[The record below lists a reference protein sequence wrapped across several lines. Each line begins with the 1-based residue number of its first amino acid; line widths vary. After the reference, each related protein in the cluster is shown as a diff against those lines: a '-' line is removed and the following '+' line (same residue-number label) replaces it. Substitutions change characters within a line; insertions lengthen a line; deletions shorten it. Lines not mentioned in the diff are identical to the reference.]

1 MANNLFDITQ
11 RINERLG
18 FTQFPG
24 DKVNAPEGM
33 AWDAAFGNMTFLY
46 AMSDQNPMLR
56 ETAEFRRERIDT
68 ERNPGEQSLD
78 SGYWVRSQESW
89 HYGSGLRSAEPL
101 EVEAGEAS
109 FRYARGGGVDPWT
122 AGELTL
128 LHDTEQLEASTSSV
142 FDVLGTTEGILVR
155 DDAGV
160 HMLNT
165 DGSTDWS
172 YANANL
178 TSLTTDGES
187 WYAGTNDGKIYSAV
201 LTSGSGS
208 LYYNSTI
215 TEDTLVR
222 WVKGRIIAAFGREV
236 WEGAG
241 GTWTQLDPGTT
252 FPSTWAWQDV
262 ADGPTSIY
270 ITGFSGT
277 SSEIYKIDVTVD
289 NNNVTLGALTSTAE
303 MPRGESVRTLYSYIG
318 TFILL
323 GTSSGVRVAVIG
335 DTGNLSV
342 GPLLRES
349 TDGAYDFVA
358 VGSYVY
364 AAVGSDGN
372 AGNRVSKPGL
382 VRINLG
388 QTLNNSALDFAIAD
402 DLVVDGSG
410 SCVSVTYQGDKIVLA
425 VTGEGVYVQSD
436 LFVSEGWLES
446 GRIRLGTTEDKT
458 WRDLR
463 LLAQVGSPGSVIALA
478 VREDDSSEPSS
489 WQEVVQVT
497 GERYDATGKVSSNP
511 NEPATSLY
519 VALNLRASDDQS
531 ESPVL
536 RSYQL
541 RAIPSPQRTRLLRIP
556 LQLFDFEVD
565 RAGMTMGYPGFAHD
579 RLLALEALE
588 QSYALVPYI
597 DYTTNEQQTIYI
609 ERLSY
614 SRTAPP
620 NHNSANDGG
629 IVTVLARVV

>member
-1 MANNLFDITQ
+1 MTNNLFDITQ

-18 FTQFPG
+18 YTQFPG

-89 HYGSGLRSAEPL
+89 HYGSGLRTAEPL
-101 EVEAGEAS
+101 EIEAGEAS
-109 FRYARGGGVDPWT
+109 FRYSRGGGVDPWT

-128 LHDTEQLEASTSSV
+128 LHDTESLESSASSTLE
-142 FDVLGTTEGILVR
+142 VLGTTSGVLVR

-160 HMLNT
+160 HMLDLNGT
-165 DGSTDWS
+165 VTWS
-172 YANANL
+172 YANAGL
-178 TSLTTDGES
+178 TSVTTDGES
-187 WYAGTNDGKIYSAV
+187 WYVGTSDGKIYTGA
-201 LTSGSGS
+201 LTSSTAT
-208 LYYNSTI
+208 LYRDSTVL
-215 TEDTLVR
+215 EDTLVR

-241 GTWTQLDPGTT
+241 GVWTQLDPGTT
-252 FPSTWAWQDV
+252 FPSTWAWTDF
-262 ADGPTSIY
+262 AEGPTAIYASGFCGCSSSIY
-270 ITGFSGT
+270 KL
-277 SSEIYKIDVTVD
+277 EVAVD
-289 NNNVTLGALTSTAE
+289 GNNVTLSALTEVAS
-303 MPRGESVRTLYSYIG
+303 MPRGESVNTLYAYIG
-318 TFILL
+318 SFLL
-323 GTSSGVRVAVIG
+323 IGTSSGARVALIG
-335 DTGNLSV
+335 DTGNISV

-349 TDGAYDFVA
+349 TDGVHDFVA

-364 AAVGSDGN
+364 AAVGSDGR
-372 AGNRVSKPGL
+372 AGNRVTRPGL

-402 DLVVDGSG
+402 DLVVQDTG
-410 SCVSVTYQGDKIVLA
+410 SCVSVTYQQGRVVLA
-425 VTGEGVYVQSD
+425 VSGKGVFQESD
-436 LFVSEGWLES
+436 LFVEQGWLES

-463 LLAQVGSPGSVIALA
+463 LLAQVGSPGSIIASA
-478 VREDDSSEPSS
+478 IREDDSTDPSS

-519 VALNLRASDDQS
+519 VALNLQASDDRSQ
-531 ESPVL
+531 SPVL

-556 LQLFDFEVD
+556 LQLFDFEQD
-565 RAGMTMGYPGFAHD
+565 RAGMVMGYPGFAHD

-597 DYTTNEQQTIYI
+597 DYTTGEQQTIYI

-620 NHNSANDGG
+620 NHNSPNDGG

>member
-1 MANNLFDITQ
+1 MANDLFDITA

-18 FTQFPG
+18 YTQFPG

-109 FRYARGGGVDPWT
+109 FRYQRGGGVNPWV

-128 LHDTEQLEASTSSV
+128 LHETEELEASASDV
-142 FDVLGTTEGILVR
+142 FDILGTANGVLVR
-155 DDAGV
+155 DDAGI
-160 HMLNT
+160 HMLAF
-165 DGSTDWS
+165 DGTTTWS

-187 WYAGTNDGKIYSAV
+187 WYVGTTGGQIYKGL
-201 LTSGSGS
+201 LTSGTATLHYSS
-208 LYYNSTI
+208 AI
-215 TEDTLVR
+215 TERTLVR
-222 WVKGRIIAAFGREV
+222 WVKGRLIATFGQAV

-241 GTWTQLDPGTT
+241 ATWTEIDPGTT
-252 FPSTWAWQDV
+252 FPDAWVWVD
-262 ADGPTSIY
+262 AAEGPTSIY
-270 ITGFSGT
+270 VTGYSGT
-277 SSEIYKIDVTVD
+277 QSAIYKIDVAVD
-289 NNNVTLGALTSTAE
+289 GSAVTLGALTNTAE
-303 MPRGESVRTLYSYIG
+303 MPRGESINSLYAYVGTFLLIG
-318 TFILL
+318 T
-323 GTSSGVRVAVIG
+323 TSGARVAVIG

-342 GPLLRES
+342 GPILRES
-349 TDGAYDFVA
+349 TDGVHDFVA
-358 VGSYVY
+358 VGSFVY
-364 AAVGSDGN
+364 AAVGSDGY
-372 AGNRVSKPGL
+372 AGDRVTKPGL
-382 VRINLG
+382 IRINLG
-388 QTLNNSALDFAIAD
+388 QNINNNALDFALAD

-410 SCVSVTYQGDKIVLA
+410 SCTSVTYADGRIMLA
-425 VTGEGVYVQSD
+425 VTGLGVYQEAD
-436 LFVSEGWLES
+436 TYVSQGWLES
-446 GRIRLGTTEDKT
+446 GRIRLGTTEAKT

-463 LLAQVGSPGSVIALA
+463 LLSQVDSPGSIIATA
-478 VREDDSSEPSS
+478 IREDDSSAPSS

-497 GERYDATGKVSSNP
+497 GLRYDATGKVSSNP

-519 VALNLRASDDQS
+519 VAINLQAPDGRATT
-531 ESPVL
+531 PVL

-556 LQLFDFEVD
+556 LQLFDFEQD
-565 RAGMTMGYPGFAHD
+565 RAGMVMGYPGFAHD
-579 RLLALEALE
+579 RLVALEALE
-588 QSYALVPYI
+588 QSYSLVPYV
-597 DYTTNEQQTIYI
+597 DYTTNEQLTVYI

-614 SRTAPP
+614 NRTTPP
-620 NHNSANDGG
+620 NHNSPNNGG

>member
-1 MANNLFDITQ
+1 MTNNLFDITQ

-18 FTQFPG
+18 YTQFPG
-24 DKVNAPEGM
+24 EKVNAPEGM

-101 EVEAGEAS
+101 EIEAGESS

-122 AGELTL
+122 AGELKL
-128 LHDTEQLEASTSSV
+128 LNDTEQLEASSSST
-142 FDVLGTTEGILVR
+142 FEVLGTTEGVLVR

-160 HMLNT
+160 HMLNA

-172 YANANL
+172 YSNSNL

-187 WYAGTNDGKIYSAV
+187 WFAGTSDGKIYSAS
-201 LTSGSGS
+201 LTSGSAT
-208 LYYNSTI
+208 LYHDSTI
-215 TEDTLVR
+215 TENTLVR

-241 GTWTQLDPGTT
+241 GVWTQLDPGTT
-252 FPSTWAWQDV
+252 FPSTWAWIDV

-270 ITGFSGT
+270 ITGFCGCT
-277 SSEIYKIDVTVD
+277 SEIYKIDVSVE
-289 NNNVTLGALTSTAE
+289 NNNVTLGALTSVAE
-303 MPRGESVRTLYSYIG
+303 MPRGESISSLYSYIG
-318 TFILL
+318 SFLLL
-323 GTSSGVRVAVIG
+323 GTSIGARVAIIG
-335 DTGNLSV
+335 EAGNLTV
-342 GPLLRES
+342 GPVLRES
-349 TDGAYDFVA
+349 TDGVRDFVA

-364 AAVGSDGN
+364 AAVGSDGR
-372 AGNRVSKPGL
+372 AGDRASRPGL

-410 SCVSVTYQGDKIVLA
+410 SCVSVTFFDGRVVLA
-425 VTGEGVYVQSD
+425 VSGVGVYQQSD
-436 LFVSEGWLES
+436 SYVSEGWLES

-463 LLAQVGSPGSVIALA
+463 LLAAVGSPGSVIASA
-478 VREDDSSEPSS
+478 IREDDSSDPSS
-489 WQEVVQVT
+489 WQQVVQVS
-497 GERYDATGKVSSNP
+497 GDRYDATGKVSSNP

-556 LQLFDFEVD
+556 LQLFDFEQD
-565 RAGMTMGYPGFAHD
+565 RAGMVMGYPGFAHD

-588 QSYALVPYI
+588 QSYALVPYV

-620 NHNSANDGG
+620 NHNSPNDGG